1 MMMMMMVMMT
11 TMTMMIINNNL
22 QHVNT
27 INIMVI
33 KPLQCTFLYYFCHHK
48 CTYFLSVTE
57 LSVLLEVN
65 VQHSLFYY

>member
-1 MMMMMMVMMT
+1 MMMMMMTT
-11 TMTMMIINNNL
+11 TMMMMIINNNL
-22 QHVNT
+22 PHVNT

-33 KPLQCTFLYYFCHHK
+33 KTLQCTFLYYFCDHK

-57 LSVLLEVN
+57 LSVLSKVN